1 MQMSKAIDKIRSKI
15 ATERAKSLKRK
26 KDIDAVLVF
35 SKGDGSVD
43 SQMLHT
49 VNPEILNLKDSGS
62 KYLVAEN
69 VTLYHEGAV
78 VDEYGWDYIVGK
90 GTIKQAID
98 NKLEEG
104 IETVIVNAN
113 HERYQYNFQQGYIG
127 DIPVES
133 LRAEYDE
140 NGRAM
145 LKGDIKL
152 FKDHS
157 VVKDMLVQNE
167 DLSVSIEIGVL
178 EYSYRKLDDNGTST
192 EDEEANTVMV
202 LEKFTI
208 DGLAIVAYPRIA
220 STTNGVKLSKLKE
233 DNMPKELKEKLEEK
247 EIINSQEEEQVADK
261 TETTEEAPEAPEV
274 TETEATDEAEDAIES
289 KDEELKAEI
298 EEAKSEAKAGD
309 TVTHDEA
316 FEEETEDNSKESIDN
331 IANALEKF
339 ENEKVELTNAIDK
352 LKEDLGVENAARLKA
367 EAQALELKNSIEEL
381 NKKFTSI
388 NSSATIVERSS
399 NKQATASYEINTNA
413 FDEVRGVK
421 EENK

>member
-26 KDIDAVLVF
+26 KDIDAVLAF

-274 TETEATDEAEDAIES
+274 SETEATDEAEDALES

-298 EEAKSEAKAGD
+298 EEAKADD
-309 TVTHDEA
+309 TVSHDEA

-352 LKEDLGVENAARLKA
+352 LKEDLAIENAARVKA

>member
-26 KDIDAVLVF
+26 KDIDAVLAF

-261 TETTEEAPEAPEV
+261 TETTEEAPGAPEV
-274 TETEATDEAEDAIES
+274 PETETTEEAEDALES

-298 EEAKSEAKAGD
+298 EEAKADD
-309 TVTHDEA
+309 TVSHDEA

-352 LKEDLGVENAARLKA
+352 LKEDLAIENAARVKA

>member
-104 IETVIVNAN
+104 VETVIVNAN

-167 DLSVSIEIGVL
+167 DLSVSIEVGVL

-261 TETTEEAPEAPEV
+261 TETTEEAPGAPEVPETETTEEAPEV
-274 TETEATDEAEDAIES
+274 PEVPETEATDEVPEVPEVP
-289 KDEELKAEI
+289 
-298 EEAKSEAKAGD
+298 EA
-309 TVTHDEA
+309 
-316 FEEETEDNSKESIDN
+316 EDNSKESIDN

-352 LKEDLGVENAARLKA
+352 LKEDLAIENTARVKA

>member
-26 KDIDAVLVF
+26 KDIDAVLAF

-274 TETEATDEAEDAIES
+274 SETEATDEAEDAIES

-298 EEAKSEAKAGD
+298 EEAKADD
-309 TVTHDEA
+309 TVSHDEA

-352 LKEDLGVENAARLKA
+352 LKEDLGVENAARVKA

>member
-1 MQMSKAIDKIRSKI
+1 MSKAIDKIRSKI

-26 KDIDAVLVF
+26 KDIDAVLAF

-178 EYSYRKLDDNGTST
+178 EYSYRKLDDNGNST

-261 TETTEEAPEAPEV
+261 TETTEEAPGAPEVPETETTEEAPEV
-274 TETEATDEAEDAIES
+274 PEVPETEATDEVPEVPE
-289 KDEELKAEI
+289 
-298 EEAKSEAKAGD
+298 
-309 TVTHDEA
+309 VP
-316 FEEETEDNSKESIDN
+316 ETEDNSKESIDN

-352 LKEDLGVENAARLKA
+352 LKEDLGVENAARVKA

>member
-26 KDIDAVLVF
+26 KDIDAVLAF

-104 IETVIVNAN
+104 VETVIVNAN

-261 TETTEEAPEAPEV
+261 TETTEEAPGAPEVPETETTEEAPEV
-274 TETEATDEAEDAIES
+274 PEVPEA
-289 KDEELKAEI
+289 
-298 EEAKSEAKAGD
+298 
-309 TVTHDEA
+309 
-316 FEEETEDNSKESIDN
+316 EDNSKESIDN

-352 LKEDLGVENAARLKA
+352 LKEDLAIENAARVKA

>member
-1 MQMSKAIDKIRSKI
+1 MSKAIDKIRSKI

-26 KDIDAVLVF
+26 KDIDAVLAF

-274 TETEATDEAEDAIES
+274 PETETTEEAPEVPEVPETEATDEVPEVPE
-289 KDEELKAEI
+289 
-298 EEAKSEAKAGD
+298 
-309 TVTHDEA
+309 VP
-316 FEEETEDNSKESIDN
+316 ETEDNSKESIDN

-352 LKEDLGVENAARLKA
+352 LKEDLGVENAARVKA

>member
-26 KDIDAVLVF
+26 KDIDAVLAF

-274 TETEATDEAEDAIES
+274 SETEATDEAEDALES

-298 EEAKSEAKAGD
+298 EEAKADD
-309 TVTHDEA
+309 TVSHDEA

-352 LKEDLGVENAARLKA
+352 LKEDLGVENAARVKA